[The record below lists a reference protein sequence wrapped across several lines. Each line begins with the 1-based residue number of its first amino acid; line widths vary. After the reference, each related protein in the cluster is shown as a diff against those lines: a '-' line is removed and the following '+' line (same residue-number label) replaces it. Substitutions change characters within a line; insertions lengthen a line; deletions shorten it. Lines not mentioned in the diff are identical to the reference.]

1 MKESAIGELLSD
13 SSLVKFLAVV
23 LVTAAVSLVSRFVLR
38 SMVRKRSAAR
48 HPWDREVA
56 SALAAPFTVLVW
68 VVGLEFAV
76 EVSRFVES
84 PAAVDWA
91 SRCRDVGV
99 VVTLA
104 WFLSRL
110 ITRIQNVIGSDQ
122 ASVQVDSAVLYG
134 MGKLLRLVVLISAG
148 LIIMQTLGFS
158 IAGVLTFGGIGGIA
172 VGFAAKDMLANFF
185 GGLMIYLDRPF
196 KAGDWVRSP
205 EREIEGIV
213 EDIGWRVT
221 RIRNFDSRPLY
232 VPNSSFSTI
241 SIENVSR
248 MTNRRIYETFGVRYE
263 DSTAV
268 DAIVEQI
275 TGYLQGHDEI
285 DQQQTLMVSF
295 TTCGPSSLDLFIY
308 CYTRTQ
314 SGPVYYRIK
323 QEVLLNILQIIERNG
338 AECAFPTTTV
348 HVAGNAPV
356 SPSAEDGSP

>member
-1 MKESAIGELLSD
+1 MELLSN
-13 SSLVKFLAVV
+13 SSLVRFLVVV
-23 LVTAAVSLVSRFVLR
+23 LVTAAVSLASRFVLR
-38 SMVRKRSAAR
+38 GMIRKRSVAR
-48 HPWDREVA
+48 TPWDREVA
-56 SALAAPFTVLVW
+56 AALVAPLMVLIW
-68 VVGLEFAV
+68 VVGLEFAMEFSRLV
-76 EVSRFVES
+76 EATAV
-84 PAAVDWA
+84 AAWA

-110 ITRIQNVIGSDQ
+110 ITRIQGVIGEGQ
-122 ASVQVDSAVLYG
+122 ISVRADSAVLDG
-134 MGKLLRLVVLISAG
+134 VGKLLRLAVLISAG
-148 LIIMQTLGFS
+148 LVIMQTLGFS

-172 VGFAAKDMLANFF
+172 VGFAAKDLLANFF

-196 KAGDWVRSP
+196 RVGDWVRSP

-248 MTNRRIYETFGVRYE
+248 MTNRRIYETVGVRYE
-263 DSTAV
+263 DSAV
-268 DAIVEQI
+268 VDVIVGQI
-275 TGYLQGHDEI
+275 DGYLREHDEI

-323 QEVLLNILQIIERNG
+323 QEILLSILQIIERNG

-348 HVAGNAPV
+348 HVAGD
-356 SPSAEDGSP
+356 SPMPSSVDVGSSAKR